1 MFLGRV
7 IHLEEFSH
15 GMMSILKKVWAKSI
29 VSAHMSFDDSMNIVN
44 WHAAGKVESEIDE
57 SGTNA
62 FQLVKV
68 LSSAQRTTL

>member
-1 MFLGRV
+1 
-7 IHLEEFSH
+7 
-15 GMMSILKKVWAKSI
+15 
-29 VSAHMSFDDSMNIVN
+29 MSFDDSVNIVN